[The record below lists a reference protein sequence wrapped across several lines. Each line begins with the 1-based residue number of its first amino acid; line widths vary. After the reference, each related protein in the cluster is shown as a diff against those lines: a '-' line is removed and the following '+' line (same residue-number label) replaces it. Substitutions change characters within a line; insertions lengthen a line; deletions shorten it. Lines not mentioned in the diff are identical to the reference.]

1 MGLVNSKDNSTNFII
16 IKIDVNRQ
24 LKESLLLKGS
34 PELEKFKKICEKY
47 GIFEIGFGLD
57 SKTIDIEILETE
69 KDENFKEIFTALKKL
84 DIITVNDKKLS
95 YKVKKKSLKIYS
107 ENKLVHEEK

>member
-57 SKTIDIEILETE
+57 SKTIDIEILETLE
-69 KDENFKEIFTALKKL
+69 SYSRSGVPLYIYWKPGMMESKVLPAILTEQILLDNF
-84 DIITVNDKKLS
+84 
-95 YKVKKKSLKIYS
+95 
-107 ENKLVHEEK
+107 